1 MPEDDDQIA
10 SMLSSVL
17 LLLNNSAMK
26 MMEERYNLG
35 KFQIVIGST
44 TCSDHV
50 YLAEDIQTRNN
61 MSCVDAQE
69 EEELDK
75 STLLDILH
83 SESNNG
89 EFDLKDIMVSAV
101 LKDSARV
108 LTRPT

>member
-1 MPEDDDQIA
+1 
-10 SMLSSVL
+10 
-17 LLLNNSAMK
+17 
-26 MMEERYNLG
+26 
-35 KFQIVIGST
+35 
-44 TCSDHV
+44 V

-69 EEELDK
+69 KEGLDL

-89 EFDLKDIMVSAV
+89 EFDLNDIMVSAV